1 MRHFSSASVITVL
14 LLTTASIS
22 WASTNL
28 NSSRS
33 NIYRAVYDVAAV
45 TPAQAAAILKE
56 LDALGPGVNET
67 TVRKLLE
74 KHGAKAGL
82 IKKIGIRPPER
93 TRKETLILLLS
104 NPADEAQAIAVSDEG
119 VPGPKS
125 APKK

>member
-22 WASTNL
+22 WAATNL

-82 IKKIGIRPPER
+82 IKKISIRPPER
-93 TRKETLILLLS
+93 PRKETLILLLS

-119 VPGPKS
+119 VP
-125 APKK
+125 APKTPPKK